1 MKLYIYDHCPFCI
14 KARMVFGLKQV
25 PVELQTVLNDDVKT
39 PTALVGKKMVPIL
52 QKDDGTAMGE
62 SMDIV
67 RYIDERFPMPEGD
80 EEISCLAGPTRPEI
94 AEWAKGIMPIVMRLA
109 MPRWVKVP
117 LKEFSTES
125 ARSYFRHNKEKLIG
139 MSFDEALAQTETLLA
154 ELKPHLDAL
163 VPLIASPEAVN
174 GALSEDDFTLFPVL
188 RQLTVIKDVQ
198 FPSAVSAYLHHMA
211 QRTAIPLHTNVA
223 L

>member
-1 MKLYIYDHCPFCI
+1 MKLYVYDHCPFCI

-25 PVELQTVLNDDVKT
+25 PVALQTVLNDDVQT

-52 QKDDGTAMGE
+52 EKDDGTAMGE

-67 RYIDERFPMPEGD
+67 RYIDERYPMPNGD
-80 EEISCLAGPTRPEI
+80 AVSCLAGPTRPEI
-94 AEWAKGIMPIVMRLA
+94 AEWTKEVMPIVMRLT

-117 LKEFSTES
+117 LKEFATDS
-125 ARSYFRHNKEKLIG
+125 ARSYFRHNKEKMIG
-139 MSFDEALAQTETLLA
+139 SFDAALTQSEALLA
-154 ELKPHLDAL
+154 ELAPHLDAL

-188 RQLTVIKDVQ
+188 RQLTVVKGLTFPPAVNAYVQ
-198 FPSAVSAYLHHMA
+198 HMA
-211 QRTAIPLHTNVA
+211 ARTGVPLHTSVA
-223 L
+223 R

>member
-1 MKLYIYDHCPFCI
+1 MKLYVYDHCPFCV

-25 PVELQTVLNDDVKT
+25 PVELETVLNDDVKT

-52 QKDDGTAMGE
+52 QKDDGTSMGE

-67 RYIDERFPMPEGD
+67 RYIDERYPMPDG
-80 EEISCLAGPTRPEI
+80 EEMSCLAGPTRPEI
-94 AEWAKGIMPIVMRLA
+94 AEWTKSVMPIVMRLT

-117 LKEFSTES
+117 LKEFATES
-125 ARSYFRHNKEKLIG
+125 ARSYFRHNKEKMIG
-139 MSFDEALAQTETLLA
+139 ISFDEALPQTDSLLA
-154 ELKPHLDAL
+154 ELQPHLDAL

-188 RQLTVIKDVQ
+188 RQLTVVKGLT
-198 FPSAVSAYLHHMA
+198 FPPAVNAYLHHMA
-211 QRTAIPLHTNVA
+211 TRTDIPLHTSVA